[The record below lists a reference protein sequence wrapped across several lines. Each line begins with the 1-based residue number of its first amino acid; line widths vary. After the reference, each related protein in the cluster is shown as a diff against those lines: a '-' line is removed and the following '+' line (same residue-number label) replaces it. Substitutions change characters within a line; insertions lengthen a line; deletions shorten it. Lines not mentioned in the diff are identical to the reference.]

1 MKVGL
6 AAARR
11 GKRLGPY
18 LIMFDYNDLLLGRNT
33 AKGLIGFVVGEEVNA
48 AFTNKV
54 IHGVRHSGFG
64 HSVRVRVPSLATC
77 RMHFSLVSPGNASCI
92 KLQGHFSLTDISDMP

>member
-6 AAARR
+6 AAARL
-11 GKRLGPY
+11 GKRLGPN
-18 LIMFDYNDLLLGRNT
+18 LIMLDYNDPLLDRKIKVT

-92 KLQGHFSLTDISDMP
+92 KLQAIFP